1 MSLESSTKTTASDGA
16 VSHVSFSERN
26 GSMMISPFAHYGLP
40 HYADAATV
48 ALSGV
53 VNYLIPI
60 YLVKIA

>member
-1 MSLESSTKTTASDGA
+1 
-16 VSHVSFSERN
+16 
-26 GSMMISPFAHYGLP
+26 MMISPFAHYGLP